1 MHTFG
6 DLDFSR
12 ASNAAGPLT
21 IRIRTLRTLG
31 SRQQLT
37 TKKIQVWDRSLAMF
51 MSCLCAADATKPSTR
66 LAKRLFGWVV
76 TLLDG
81 RANST
86 RCPAT
91 STKKP
96 ESLRRRFGFSGDW

>member
-1 MHTFG
+1 MPRTFDVSG
-6 DLDFSR
+6 S
-12 ASNAAGPLT
+12 SNAAGVLT
-21 IRIRTLRTLG
+21 IRARTLRTSA
-31 SRQQLT
+31 SRLRPTAKSTQAS
-37 TKKIQVWDRSLAMF
+37 DRNLAMF

-86 RCPAT
+86 RFLAT